1 MTLEL
6 PDHSPQHP
14 NCFAGHLSA
23 EDPEWNS
30 SSINQLFER
39 ALQDSD
45 PEHPPLCQHTIA
57 ALIDDGN
64 FEAVIDGLRYI
75 LSESTLVE
83 MWKTQFGERLAA
95 QAILARIS
103 AEPNLLP
110 LTAAQQA
117 VATMMHALH
126 SIGLDSGWHASDRAL
141 NILKPF
147 TSLLDVGLTVPPTMF
162 SFRLVG
168 AASLIAAQTSL
179 HESASP
185 SGLSVLRAAC
195 AAAIPAVMVTAHHL
209 LGGDAVPLVAEY
221 AQNERILNGKIWYDR
236 DVVNPSDADIF
247 WTSKYSSEP
256 WTLACKRLAEKGLA
270 RGSQLAVVEDFG
282 QNPFDTPLKRELHQ
296 RMLRGIEASPLGA
309 HIVRVVRDEYE
320 ATELLNEGDVAAII
334 TDLFLP
340 MRAGSHAKDSGE
352 LETRRILE
360 RFLDTAQV
368 DKVLGEAR
376 ARECVVGAIFK
387 REFERLLS
395 LS

>member
-1 MTLEL
+1 MTLDL
-6 PDHSPQHP
+6 PDHHLHP
-14 NCFAGHLSA
+14 NCFAGHLA
-23 EDPEWNS
+23 IEGPEWAS

-39 ALQDSD
+39 ALAESD

-57 ALIDDGN
+57 ALIKDSN

-75 LSESTLVE
+75 LSESALVE
-83 MWKTQFGERLAA
+83 MWKTNYSERLST
-95 QAILARIS
+95 QSILERIILN
-103 AEPNLLP
+103 PNLLP
-110 LTAAQQA
+110 LTPAQQS

-126 SIGLDSGWHASDRAL
+126 SVGLDSGWHASDRAL
-141 NILKPF
+141 DILKHF
-147 TSLLDVGLTVPPTMF
+147 TPQLDVGLTIPASMY

-168 AASLIAAQTSL
+168 AASLIAAQTNL

-185 SGLSVLRAAC
+185 SGVTVLRAAS

-221 AQNERILNGKIWYDR
+221 AQSEGILNGKIWCDR
-236 DVVNPSDADIF
+236 DITNPSDADIF

-270 RGSQLAVVEDFG
+270 RGAQLAVVEDFG
-282 QNPFDTPLKRELHQ
+282 QNPFDTPLKREIHQ
-296 RMLRGIEASPLGA
+296 AMMRGIEASPLSN
-309 HIVRVVRDEYE
+309 HIVHVVRDEQQAIALLYE
-320 ATELLNEGDVAAII
+320 GNVAAIM

-340 MRAGSHAKDSGE
+340 MRVGSHAKDSGE
-352 LETRRILE
+352 RETRRILE

-368 DKVLGEAR
+368 DRVIREAR
-376 ARECVVGAIFK
+376 SRECVVGAIFT